1 MAEMTVSKSQITD
14 RIVSQKDAGEIEG
27 KDSSKEEKILK
38 KACADFEAIFTYY
51 MFKSMRQTIPQ
62 SGLFKQSPGK
72 DTYNMLFDQKVAEEL
87 ANNKGGSSLQ
97 KILFEQLNNR
107 R

>member
-1 MAEMTVSKSQITD
+1 MADMTVAKSQIADRMIPQKKTD
-14 RIVSQKDAGEIEG
+14 ETEG
-27 KDSSKEEKILK
+27 KESFEEEKKLK
-38 KACADFEAIFTYY
+38 KTCADFEAIFTYY

-62 SGLFKQSPGK
+62 SGFFKQSPGK

-87 ANNKGGSSLQ
+87 AKNKRGTGLQ
-97 KILFEQLNNR
+97 QILFEQLNNR